1 MGDLHPALRGAM
13 VLRAVVVS
21 LLCGIASSYSA
32 PHVDNAALAPVPH
45 QALNNLQARA
55 GNGLVPGAKVTLKGL
70 VADASL
76 NGQTFEVMAVDK
88 EKAVVKVGDE
98 NVGVEPAN
106 FDLVQETS
114 GKSEPAK
121 PEEAKPEEA
130 KQQPA
135 PTASFATANELAKT
149 RVDQETAP
157 PTTHY
162 AEGTHVVLEG
172 LKTTAYNGRKGVVVK
187 EVPDSKPRRFEVA
200 VDDLYDHLALK
211 VENIKLLPKNMMRDE
226 VGGGS
231 AHAQPRKEASTM
243 DVLRQKVQPAGQYM
257 PSEKQLMALDDD
269 QLRDI
274 VREVMVENQVLRARI
289 ASH

>member
-1 MGDLHPALRGAM
+1 MDKIAVVPPASPSHRLLC
-13 VLRAVVVS
+13 VLRS
-21 LLCGIASSYSA
+21 RSCTRSAS
-32 PHVDNAALAPVPH
+32 
-45 QALNNLQARA
+45 ALNNLQAQA
-55 GNGLVPGAKVTLKGL
+55 GNDLVPGAKVTLKGL

-162 AEGTHVVLEG
+162 AEGTHVVLEVC
-172 LKTTAYNGRKGVVVK
+172 L
-187 EVPDSKPRRFEVA
+187 F
-200 VDDLYDHLALK
+200 
-211 VENIKLLPKNMMRDE
+211 
-226 VGGGS
+226 
-231 AHAQPRKEASTM
+231 STN
-243 DVLRQKVQPAGQYM
+243 
-257 PSEKQLMALDDD
+257 S
-269 QLRDI
+269 
-274 VREVMVENQVLRARI
+274 
-289 ASH
+289 